1 MNEDRKLVR
10 IITVPT
16 PYVTNM
22 AFDPQQANVV
32 FVTGVFEQWQPPY
45 LGAVYRWT
53 R

>member
-10 IITVPT
+10 VIRVPT

-22 AFDPQQANVV
+22 SFDPFQANVV
-32 FVTGVFEQWQPPY
+32 FITGAFDQWNPPFR
-45 LGAVYRWT
+45 GAVYRWA